1 MCSTATRRLPGSTP
15 RRCAARPLP
24 CLRPKKERRARPIRR
39 TKRPRSRSRQPSRTR
54 RFASGGRK
62 RRKSATSRRRPT
74 AAPRPSARTAPGRK
88 ATCVRWKPDGL
99 SAATPRASATSSTTA
114 SLRRRTPR
122 RARKYATGATR
133 RAQRR
138 LNARPASAAVPPA
151 ASVSL
156 TASSRRGSAY
166 TTSTL
171 RLGTELVGAPRKGVD
186 HGIGDVVE
194 KRLEHPRERSGHL
207 VLERELDR
215 AGLRRERREAPGGG
229 EMPEGSLKE
238 AHLHGFGRAELV
250 PRGEGLLQA
259 AHSDA
264 EGGLHPLFG
273 ALVHLGRPAPGKE
286 ARVRLDVVYQSK
298 HLLGGMLDDRGPGDS
313 LHGKIGVKC
322 RS

>member
-1 MCSTATRRLPGSTP
+1 MRSPSRSSAVSATN
-15 RRCAARPLP
+15 RPWIP
-24 CLRPKKERRARPIRR
+24 IFWRARSISGWRSSRPETR
-39 TKRPRSRSRQPSRTR
+39 T
-54 RFASGGRK
+54 
-62 RRKSATSRRRPT
+62 
-74 AAPRPSARTAPGRK
+74 
-88 ATCVRWKPDGL
+88 
-99 SAATPRASATSSTTA
+99 
-114 SLRRRTPR
+114 
-122 RARKYATGATR
+122 
-133 RAQRR
+133 
-138 LNARPASAAVPPA
+138 ASAAVAPA
-151 ASVSL
+151 ARASL

-171 RLGTELVGAPRKGVD
+171 RLGTQLVGAPRKGVD

-259 AHSDA
+259 AHSDS

-322 RS
+322 RSSTTARRSTIISSRSATRPASCSRAGR